1 MKLQF
6 HLLTAFPP
14 HNVNRDEDGRP
25 KTALLGTSTR
35 GRISS
40 QAKKRA
46 LRFAP
51 HFEDCQ
57 RATRTREAGVRTFLS
72 LMLGRWS
79 QQEEFRNDVEAYVKR
94 EDAGAPE
101 VDAIQA
107 SIAVNI
113 ALGAGKG
120 GAKISNSKPDEA
132 SAKKLL
138 TRAAEI
144 ATGKAK
150 PADDEESQSELEG
163 LPKEQRRRAALLAL
177 LRSEQG
183 LVVSTREM
191 AELKRRVEAGIADPG
206 GMSAGIQG
214 FALKIMK
221 EGLLDGE
228 DIDEDTALFGRMV
241 AADPSFNVEAAVA
254 ISHAVTTHDFAIE
267 GDYFS
272 AGEELNVLGGTGAA
286 ITSYAF
292 FGSGV
297 YYQHVVADVD
307 HLRANLHEDDDRVRR
322 ALGALLDGLVHAQP
336 KGKRNSW
343 ASDVCASYVLV
354 DRGDGPTCN
363 LGTAFLKPV
372 GMSDRMKA
380 SIDQLKNF
388 HDTLITAYGLEVES
402 RAFNGWPPARV
413 KVKKESPDGER
424 EEIPDGEVWTYQ
436 ELRRFVLDSLESRCN
451 T

>member
-25 KTALLGTSTR
+25 KTALLGTTTR

-51 HFEDCQ
+51 HFKDCQ
-57 RATRTREAGVRTFLS
+57 RATRTREAGVATFVS
-72 LMLGRWS
+72 LMLGRWLR
-79 QQEEFRNDVEAYVKR
+79 QEAFKEEVAGYLERESLTTSEA
-94 EDAGAPE
+94 
-101 VDAIQA
+101 DAIQA
-107 SIAVNI
+107 AIAVNMG
-113 ALGAGKG
+113 LGAGKG

-138 TRAAEI
+138 ARAAEI
-144 ATGKAK
+144 SAGKAK
-150 PADDEESQSELEG
+150 AVDDEELQIELEG
-163 LPKEQRRRAALLAL
+163 LPDEQRRRAALLSL

-191 AELKRRVEAGIADPG
+191 AELKRRVEAAIADPASI
-206 GMSAGIQG
+206 SAGVQA
-214 FALKIMK
+214 FTRCAT
-221 EGLLDGE
+221 EDGLLNRD

-254 ISHAVTTHDFAIE
+254 VSHAVTTHDFSIE

-297 YYQHVVADVD
+297 YYQHVVADVG
-307 HLRANLHEDDDRVRR
+307 HLSANLADDNTRVAR

-343 ASDVCASYVLV
+343 ASDVCAGYVLV

-363 LGTAFLKPV
+363 LATAFLEPV
-372 GMSDRMKA
+372 RASDPMKA
-380 SIDQLKNF
+380 SIDRLKSF
-388 HDTLITAYGLEVES
+388 HNTLIAAYGLDVES
-402 RAFNGWPPARV
+402 RAFNGWQPARIGNQ
-413 KVKKESPDGER
+413 PAG
-424 EEIPDGEVWTYQ
+424 GEVWTYE
-436 ELRRFVLDSLESRCN
+436 ELRSFVLDGLA
-451 T
+451 